1 MSTKK
6 KVLIG
11 GAIAIVA
18 AGLVFGGV
26 QAYKYYQAKELVL
39 SYEDITFPNIKVNEK
54 DVSEISKGQL
64 TELLKEEVEGFE
76 KRLVE
81 VTVKDQTFSKI

>member
-11 GAIAIVA
+11 GAIVIAV

-26 QAYKYYQAKELVL
+26 QTYKYYQAKELV
-39 SYEDITFPNIKVNEK
+39 YPIK
-54 DVSEISKGQL
+54 
-64 TELLKEEVEGFE
+64 
-76 KRLVE
+76 R
-81 VTVKDQTFSKI
+81 